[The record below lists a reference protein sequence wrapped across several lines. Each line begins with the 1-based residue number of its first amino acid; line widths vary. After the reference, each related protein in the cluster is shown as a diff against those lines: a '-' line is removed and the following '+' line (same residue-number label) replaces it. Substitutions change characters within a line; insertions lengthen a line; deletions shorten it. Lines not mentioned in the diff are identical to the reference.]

1 MLGFG
6 APGDSQAPH
15 ITADTA
21 ITASNGGLAVGH
33 ADQVAY
39 VRARRLRV
47 LLVVV
52 PVVVAGGTI
61 MAVMPHSSPSPGPE
75 RPSQSPSSSESPSPS
90 RSSSAARSP
99 SSGPAARPSGSSP
112 ARAQPVQTGAGG
124 IPAAGPSPSA
134 KPKATALS
142 PGSVSRL
149 RNVSTDQCV
158 SGDGS
163 VYPGF
168 GTCSSSDAYAWTLL
182 SSSGDTFK
190 LVNRAS
196 GNCLSAPYSD
206 GYAAGLGS
214 CSGFGGTGY
223 VLWRIGSTTAAG
235 QTLKNTE
242 TGQCLA
248 IASPSYGGGKQVMVT
263 TCNSDQPEQLW
274 RNGGSA

>member
-1 MLGFG
+1 MGSG

-15 ITADTA
+15 

-47 LLVVV
+47 LLVVL
-52 PVVVAGGTI
+52 PVVVVGGTI
-61 MAVMPHSSPSPGPE
+61 MAVIRPHSSPSSGLE
-75 RPSQSPSSSESPSPS
+75 RPSQSPSFSESPSPS
-90 RSSSAARSP
+90 GSSSAARSP
-99 SSGPAARPSGSSP
+99 SGPAARAPGSTP
-112 ARAQPVQTGAGG
+112 TGPQPVQTGAGG
-124 IPAAGPSPSA
+124 TPAAKPPPPA
-134 KPKATALS
+134 KPKATTLS

-168 GTCSSSDAYAWTLL
+168 GPCSSSDAYAWTLL
-182 SSSGDTFK
+182 SSGGDTFK
-190 LVNRAS
+190 MVNRAS
-196 GNCLSAPYSD
+196 GECLSAPYSD
-206 GYAAGLGS
+206 NYAAGLGS

-223 VLWRIGSTTAAG
+223 VQWRIGSTTAAG

-242 TGQCLA
+242 TGQCLE
-248 IASPSYGGGKQVMVT
+248 IAPPPYGGGKQVKVT
-263 TCNSDQPEQLW
+263 TCNSDRPEQLW
-274 RNGGSA
+274 RNGGTA